1 MPSAGSDAEV
11 QSAAAGARLEPGQLE
26 ARFPWGRFLAEGAFK
41 QVYHVWN
48 SQHSRQEAI
57 SVMDLQAIAS
67 DGCGESMAV
76 LAQEIQVGMLASALV
91 RHRICPHF
99 VETFGFFNCAEMP
112 APTLWGTAEDPAPRG
127 KMPVGRRGG
136 RKAAAAAKPRYQFIG
151 MELCELG
158 DVEGYLRELP
168 RGVLPVEDT
177 VAVLF
182 QMLFSIFAARHEYR
196 LRHYDLKL
204 LNFLVSRRAKVPCAA
219 VEQTD
224 QTVSVVQCGIDE
236 HVFDVRM
243 SANHAVLIKLAD
255 FGTSDVNSDTFNE
268 PIGVDHFTTLE
279 NTAPEL
285 LLHGS
290 QAVQGYALD
299 TFAAGLAALH
309 LFTGQAPYEELMDEV
324 QCPAKLR
331 VELRKAW
338 SRAPQ
343 FDVVVA
349 TNKRLM
355 DSSSDES
362 DEDEDNTLYNT
373 LYRYFVLLGVPG
385 QSGVDSNSAAEH
397 LQESSIWRAAVQV
410 LVPSTVRGKTRK
422 GQDAAVISKFRTDQA
437 KFSIA
442 TGTAP
447 CMVRARGRMAA
458 IPGALE
464 LVQSMLE
471 FLPERRPTMLRLL
484 KSEVFSGLRVAHAMS
499 QPHVAGYTCFYRG
512 AHADG
517 EYSSRPPLLDV

>member
-1 MPSAGSDAEV
+1 
-11 QSAAAGARLEPGQLE
+11 
-26 ARFPWGRFLAEGAFK
+26 
-41 QVYHVWN
+41 
-48 SQHSRQEAI
+48 
-57 SVMDLQAIAS
+57 
-67 DGCGESMAV
+67 MAV
-76 LAQEIQVGMLASALV
+76 LAQEIRVGMLASALV

-112 APTLWGTAEDPAPRG
+112 APALWGTADDPAPRG
-127 KMPVGRRGG
+127 KTPVGVVDRLPAARPKRGGG
-136 RKAAAAAKPRYQFIG
+136 RKAAAAAQPRYQFIG

-168 RGVLPVEDT
+168 QGVLPVEDT

-204 LNFLVSRRAKVPCAA
+204 LNFLVKPCAA

-224 QTVSVVQCGIDE
+224 QTVSVLQCGIDE

-243 SANHAVLIKLAD
+243 SANYAVLIKLAD

-290 QAVQGYALD
+290 QALQGYALD

-385 QSGVDSNSAAEH
+385 QSGVDSDHAAEH
-397 LQESSIWRAAVQV
+397 LQGSSIWRAAVQV
-410 LVPSTVRGKTRK
+410 LVPNTVRGKTRK
-422 GQDAAVISKFRTDQA
+422 GHDAAVVSKFRTDQA

-447 CMVRARGRMAA
+447 CMVRARDRMAA

-464 LVQSMLE
+464 LVESMLE

-484 KSEVFSGLRVAHAMS
+484 KSEVFSGLRVAHTMS
-499 QPHVAGYTCFYRG
+499 QPPAAGYTCFYRG